1 MAAEIFFSDDAT
13 LSVADSGGTSL
24 DVVAEL
30 KGVTFEL
37 TADHVTLYSGDS
49 IERSAVKKR
58 ELEIPVEIS
67 VAAFDPEF
75 AQLWMEGDS
84 TAATPGTSVTDTT
97 DVAEFELTGTFTT
110 VGGGTTYDVTVE
122 GVYFETMPVF
132 GSEEGEFIV
141 WDISGTG
148 KTISTLDTQA

>member
-1 MAAEIFFSDDAT
+1 MATGIYFSDDAT
-13 LSVADSGGTSL
+13 LSVSDSGSTGL

-58 ELEIPVEIS
+58 ELEIPVDIS
-67 VAAFDPEF
+67 VAAFDPAF
-75 AQLWMEGDS
+75 AQAWMAGDS
-84 TAATPGTSVTDTT
+84 TTTQTSVTDTT
-97 DVAEFELTGTFTT
+97 DVAEFQLDGTFTT

-132 GSEEGEFIV
+132 GADEGEFIV

-148 KTISTLDTQA
+148 QTISTLDTQV